1 MRKKH
6 KFIFLVIILISAI
19 LLAIG
24 LFYVSYQTRQ
34 IFGFPAKSLNPIS
47 TLKQSVLLY
56 QGREE
61 MLAVAKGNGLFEE
74 KVTIQP
80 DENVQQ
86 MCDALEQ
93 TNMVV
98 SGDLTC
104 TYLAYSGKDR
114 KIQPGNYT
122 VPAGLNA
129 ISVADLVSDVTK
141 RDKQFI
147 LYAGWRME
155 EVAEMVDNLG
165 LSFNSSDFLKF
176 VTAPTEVYREQMQI
190 PQGKSLEGYLFP
202 GSYSMKP
209 DITLEEFIAEFLVRF
224 KTSVLTEEFNRD
236 LQASGLTLH
245 QAVTMASIIQRE
257 TLAEEEMPTV
267 ASVFYNRLAIDM
279 FLQTDPTV
287 QYALGYDAQTGTWW
301 KSMLTYADLEVN
313 SPYNTYRNPG
323 LPPGPISNPGLAA
336 LKAAV
341 APGETKFLFFRAKC
355 DGSMT
360 HNFSNTYEEHLNL
373 GCD

>member
-236 LQASGLTLH
+236 LQASGLSLH

-257 TLAEEEMPTV
+257 TLAEEEMPTI

-287 QYALGYDAQTGTWW
+287 QYALGYDSQTGTWW

-341 APGETKFLFFRAKC
+341 APGETEFLFFRAKC

>member
-6 KFIFLVIILISAI
+6 KSIFLVIILIGAI

-24 LFYVSYQTRQ
+24 LFYISYQTRQ

-56 QGREE
+56 QGREK
-61 MLAVAKGNGLFEE
+61 MLAAAKGNGLFEE

-209 DITLEEFIAEFLVRF
+209 DITVEEFIAEFLVRF

-236 LQASGLTLH
+236 LQASGLSLH

-257 TLAEEEMPTV
+257 TLAEEEMPTI

-301 KSMLTYADLEVN
+301 KSMLTYADLEAN

-341 APGETKFLFFRAKC
+341 APGETEFLFFRAKC